1 MDRRFRFFII
11 LLMSLGVAAIWTFP
25 SWYPLLN
32 QDTVIERFPG
42 LELDAQPLFAALPGS
57 LQQAY
62 LTLQRGEDET
72 PGRPELALAL
82 VRARLLGS
90 DAQAPEGAEVFDEAG
105 LNIVRRG
112 TWRSVDELR
121 GAGGAITIYQRSDLT
136 RFLRFDEAFT
146 STRAPGVHIIFT
158 RNPDPTDERGV
169 GVDYID
175 LGPLKGNVGP
185 QLYEVPA
192 GVDFSLYPILALYL
206 VQYDNVISTAT
217 LR

>member
-11 LLMSLGVAAIWTFP
+11 LLMSLGVAAVWSFP

-42 LELDAQPLFAALPGS
+42 LELDAQPLFAALPS
-57 LQQAY
+57 RLQQTY
-62 LTLQRGEDET
+62 LDLQRGDDRN
-72 PGRPELALAL
+72 PARPELALAL
-82 VRARLLGS
+82 VRARLLSS
-90 DAQAPEGAEVFDEAG
+90 DAQAPEAAEVFEETG

-112 TWRSVDELR
+112 TWRNVDDLR
-121 GAGGAITIYQRSDLT
+121 GASGGITIYQRSDLT
-136 RFLRFDEAFT
+136 RFLRFNEEFS
-146 STRAPGVHIIFT
+146 STRAPGVHVIFT

-192 GVDFSLYPILALYL
+192 GVDFSLYPILALYM
-206 VQYDNVISTAT
+206 VQHDYVISTAT